1 VASVKSE
8 PKVGAADAFMLHE
21 GTKVYI
27 VETLDNWNKIQL
39 TDGNE
44 GWIENSA
51 IKRLK

>member
-1 VASVKSE
+1 VKSE
-8 PKVGAADAFMLHE
+8 PKVGGADAFMLHE

-27 VETLDNWNKIQL
+27 METLDNWFKIQL